1 MSEPVGNAARTPGD
15 VPSNALKG
23 REAPK
28 KEVAEDAP
36 PAEKIVEGNVV
47 TRKTPWYKRFARNL
61 IADDATS
68 MGDWIMQEVV
78 LPSVRNLISDAV
90 KGSTDRVLYGSSRV
104 RGGGSVIGGR
114 VGSLRTRY
122 DRMAEEGE
130 PRRLTREAR
139 ARHDFDEIVL
149 ASRSE
154 AIDVI
159 EALIDRAVRYKAVT
173 VSDLY
178 DLLGVTGSYA
188 DRSYGWSEAELRYAD
203 VRQTRGGF
211 LLDLPKPEPLR

>member
-15 VPSNALKG
+15 VPSNTLKG
-23 REAPK
+23 RDAPK

-36 PAEKIVEGNVV
+36 PAEKIVEGKVV
-47 TRKTPWYKRFARNL
+47 TRKVPWYKRFASNL

-68 MGDWIMQEVV
+68 MGDWIMQEVI

-90 KGSTDRVLYGSSRV
+90 KGSTDRVLYGS
-104 RGGGSVIGGR
+104 RGRAGGSILGNRG
-114 VGSLRTRY
+114 GSLRTRY
-122 DRMAEEGE
+122 DRMSEERE

-139 ARHDFDEIVL
+139 ARHDFDEVVL
-149 ASRSE
+149 DSRSE
-154 AIDVI
+154 AIEVI
-159 EALIDRAVRYKAVT
+159 EALVDRAVRYKAVT

-203 VRQTRGGF
+203 VRQTRGGY
-211 LLDLPKPEPLR
+211 LLELPKPEPLR